1 MRTAD
6 VLSACLWGL
15 VGAYFIYAGLD
26 LGLGV
31 LRDPGSGF
39 MIFWV
44 GLFMALLSAF
54 VFVAALRATAVSTLS
69 SLWSGTQYAPIVR
82 SMAALCVYAV
92 VLPWLGFT
100 VATVLLLIVLFR
112 ALESQPW
119 WTTLLWAVVP
129 TALSI
134 LVFRRWLGI
143 QLPAG
148 FFDLG

>member
-1 MRTAD
+1 
-6 VLSACLWGL
+6 
-15 VGAYFIYAGLD
+15 
-26 LGLGV
+26 
-31 LRDPGSGF
+31 
-39 MIFWV
+39 
-44 GLFMALLSAF
+44 
-54 VFVAALRATAVSTLS
+54 
-69 SLWSGTQYAPIVR
+69 
-82 SMAALCVYAV
+82 MAALCVYAV